1 MGSGSASQT
10 KARSPADGLRAAIMA
25 ASPQGALPSEAS
37 GSGGA
42 PQATAAAANSLN
54 AQRGRT
60 SSPDMR
66 AAHAAGAACRA
77 LPWAAPWGWLTH
89 EPRGGG
95 APCRPTAAQA
105 LQGAY
110 VPPAQAGRRLP
121 PPGRRVRAGAHHP
134 RGTRHGVHHQQASAL
149 GGGAGSAAQRRRR
162 RRVPGG
168 GGGGR
173 RAAEGAQ
180 PRRSSRGSRS
190 AVRGHRRRP

>member
-1 MGSGSASQT
+1 MH
-10 KARSPADGLRAAIMA
+10 
-25 ASPQGALPSEAS
+25 
-37 GSGGA
+37 
-42 PQATAAAANSLN
+42 AT
-54 AQRGRT
+54 
-60 SSPDMR
+60 
-66 AAHAAGAACRA
+66 HAAGAACRA
-77 LPWAAPWGWLTH
+77 LPWAALWGWLTH
-89 EPRGGG
+89 GPRGGG

-121 PPGRRVRAGAHHP
+121 PPGWRVRAGAHHP

-173 RAAEGAQ
+173 QAAEGVQ
-180 PRRSSRGSRS
+180 PRRISRGSRS
-190 AVRGHRRRP
+190 AVRGHRRRPSPLSASPATGPSAARGGAGHSGSPWPHRAPLGAHKRRGVISHHPPQTAPL